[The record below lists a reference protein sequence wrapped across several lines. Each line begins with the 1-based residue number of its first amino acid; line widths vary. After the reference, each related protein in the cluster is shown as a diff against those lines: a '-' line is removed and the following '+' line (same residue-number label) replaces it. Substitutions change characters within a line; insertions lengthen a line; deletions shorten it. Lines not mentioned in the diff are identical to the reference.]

1 MKQRNKPFCRRE
13 NGKIIMLNCI
23 VENQLNNDPFLLD
36 NVDNLIK
43 SYMKWVT
50 AVCRLRR
57 ISIVLSTRSQKDVE
71 RKKRT
76 LKWIILRKSNQNSNL
91 IFFRF
96 ESASGLRVLRRS
108 VPPWSVYFI
117 KIENG
122 KLRQMTRNT
131 TLGNLVK
138 WTVKSI
144 SSWKIKIVKENFTSS
159 LRRWNVMENN
169 NDYWYATEYQEINF
183 CP

>member
-1 MKQRNKPFCRRE
+1 MILFCSITWTTWSNRS
-13 NGKIIMLNCI
+13 
-23 VENQLNNDPFLLD
+23 V
-36 NVDNLIK
+36 
-43 SYMKWVT
+43 KWLT
-50 AVCRLRR
+50 GVCRLRR
-57 ISIVLSTRSQKDVE
+57 ISIVLSTRSQKDLDP
-71 RKKRT
+71 KKRT
-76 LKWIILRKSNQNSNL
+76 LKWIILRKSYQKSNL

-108 VPPWSVYFI
+108 VPPWSDVHFI

-138 WTVKSI
+138 GTVKSI
-144 SSWKIKIVKENFTSS
+144 CSWKIRIVKENFTSS

-169 NDYWYATEYQEINF
+169 NDYWYATF
-183 CP
+183 S